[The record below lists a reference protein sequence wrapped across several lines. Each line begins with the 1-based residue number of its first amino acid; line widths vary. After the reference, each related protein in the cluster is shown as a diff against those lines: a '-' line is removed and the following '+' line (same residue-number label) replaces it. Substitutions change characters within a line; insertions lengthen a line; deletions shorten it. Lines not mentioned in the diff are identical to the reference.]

1 MLSPIDEIVF
11 VDENEPSVNQTNSME
26 AVENDNFN
34 EQEPFSEANNFDG
47 NERSIII
54 NESQPL

>member
-34 EQEPFSEANNFDG
+34 EQEPSSEANNFDG

>member
-1 MLSPIDEIVF
+1 MLSPIDEIAF

>member
-11 VDENEPSVNQTNSME
+11 IDENEPSVNQTNSME